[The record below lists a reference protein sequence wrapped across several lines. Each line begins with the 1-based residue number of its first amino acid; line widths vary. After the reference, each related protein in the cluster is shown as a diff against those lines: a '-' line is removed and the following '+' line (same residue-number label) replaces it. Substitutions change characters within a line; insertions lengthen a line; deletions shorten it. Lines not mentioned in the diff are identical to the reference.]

1 MKRESFALRLSA
13 ATNIVL
19 GILGVAF
26 AIYVSSGA
34 ILLDG
39 LFNWVSFVMAL
50 LTLRVAGLV
59 TRPDDE
65 KFHFG
70 YAYFEPLMNAI
81 KALVVLGVSIF
92 ALVGAVGALAH
103 GGRELD
109 PGPALL
115 YAGIAVVACLFLAL
129 LQGRFAKT
137 TGSPLVE
144 VDAKNWFVNGA
155 ISSAVA
161 VAFLVALLVR
171 GTRWEGIVPYV
182 DPALVCVLVLV
193 TLPIPVSM
201 ALQGIG
207 EMLHVAPEPEVQQQV
222 RTRFDA
228 AASGYDFEK
237 AILRMVRVGRY
248 FYLMIHVVLPTGFP
262 LQGVGDLDRIRDD
275 LKEKL
280 GDLHPTLVTDIVF
293 IGDERWAFASVGE

>member
-1 MKRESFALRLSA
+1 MSRESTAIRISA
-13 ATNIVL
+13 VANVCL

-26 AIYVSSGA
+26 GVYISSDA

-50 LTLRVAGLV
+50 LTLRVARLV
-59 TRPDDE
+59 ARPDDE

-70 YAYFEPLMNAI
+70 YAYFEPLMNTV
-81 KALVVLGVSIF
+81 KALVVLGVSVL
-92 ALVGAVGALAH
+92 ALVGAIEALAH
-103 GGRELD
+103 GGKELD

-115 YAGIAVVACLFLAL
+115 YAGIAVAGCLLLAI
-129 LQGRFAKT
+129 LQRRFART

-161 VAFLVALLVR
+161 LAFLIALLVR
-171 GTRWEGIVPYV
+171 DTSWAGIIPYV
-182 DPALVCVLVLV
+182 DPVLVCTLVLL
-193 TLPIPVSM
+193 TLPIPVKM

-207 EMLHVAPEPEVQQQV
+207 EMLHVAPEPTVQQQV
-222 RTRFDA
+222 QARLDA
-228 AASGYDFEK
+228 AASGYAFDK
-237 AILRMVRVGRY
+237 TVLRMVRVGRY
-248 FYLMIHVVLPTGFP
+248 FYLMVHVVLPAEFR
-262 LQGVGDLDRIRDD
+262 LAGVGDLDRIRAQ

-280 GDLHPTLVTDIVF
+280 RDVHPTLVADIIFV
-293 IGDERWAFASVGE
+293 GDERWAFASVGE